1 MEALKE
7 APVKAPAASGVA
19 PSGFGAR
26 ANQTRQ
32 VRHVAAGREFLT
44 FRLGTEEY
52 GIDILKVQEIRSYE
66 PPTKIANAPSY
77 LKGVVNL
84 RGVIVPIVDLRV
96 KFNCLND
103 CGEAGINS
111 FTVVIVLNVRGR
123 VVGAVVDSVSDV
135 MQLAEQMIQPA
146 PEMSTSIVDTTYITG
161 IANVNERLLILMDI
175 ESLMGSAEMGLINSL
190 ADSH

>member
-1 MEALKE
+1 METLQA
-7 APVKAPAASGVA
+7 APQTQPAARGDAA
-19 PSGFGAR
+19 PSGFGMR
-26 ANQTRQ
+26 NSVNRQ
-32 VRHVAAGREFLT
+32 VRHVPAGREYLT

-66 PPTKIANAPSY
+66 PPTKIANAPAY

-96 KFNCLND
+96 KFNCVKAD
-103 CGEAGINS
+103 GQAEIDS
-111 FTVVIVLNVRGR
+111 FTVVIVLNVKGR

-146 PEMSTSIVDTTYITG
+146 PEMSSSIVDTTYITG
-161 IANVNERLLILMDI
+161 IANVSDRLLILMDI

-190 ADSH
+190 SS